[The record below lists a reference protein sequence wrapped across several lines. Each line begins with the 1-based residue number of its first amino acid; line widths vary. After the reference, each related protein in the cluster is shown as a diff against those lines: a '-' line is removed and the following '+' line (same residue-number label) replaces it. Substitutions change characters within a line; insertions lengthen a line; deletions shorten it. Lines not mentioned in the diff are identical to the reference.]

1 MFGLGTIIN
10 TVAVFMGGL
19 LGLLFKKGIK
29 ERYEK
34 TLMGACG
41 IAVMFIG
48 ISGTLEGMLT
58 VNNGRI
64 ETKGTMLLIFSLV
77 IGGLLGELINIEKR
91 MDGIGKKLKKLLR
104 AEKDTG
110 FVDGFV
116 NTSLIVCIGAMAI
129 VGSVEDGLTGDFS
142 TLTAKAVL
150 DFVIVA
156 IMASTY
162 GVGAMCSG
170 IAIFVYQGIITLV
183 AHFAGNF
190 IGEELI
196 GYLSYVGSALIF
208 CVGINSVFGKKIR
221 VGNLLPALLV
231 PVVYVLVKDI
241 FM

>member
-10 TVAVFMGGL
+10 TVAVFLGGF